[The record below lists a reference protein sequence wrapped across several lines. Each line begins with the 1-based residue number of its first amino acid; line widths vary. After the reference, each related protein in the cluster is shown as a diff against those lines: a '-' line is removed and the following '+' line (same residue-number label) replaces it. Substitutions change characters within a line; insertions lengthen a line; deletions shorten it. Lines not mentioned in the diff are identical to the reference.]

1 MAKHKAKV
9 SKERQA
15 NTYAEMW
22 QASNVVLDK
31 AKKDPEGSYYQLM
44 ASLIFTTFTLEAYLN
59 HIGQRIFKCWNDLE
73 QLSPSRKLNVIAEK
87 LEVGKDDGKRPFQT
101 VSKLF
106 RFRNDIAHGKSV
118 SVKHEKQSVVVDDT
132 FDDYMHERPER
143 PWEKY
148 CTLQNAKRARVDVE
162 SIIQTLHKASGTSD
176 DILFAFLGMWSGSAT
191 LLPEE
196 EQNP

>member
-1 MAKHKAKV
+1 MAKHKVKV
-9 SKERQA
+9 SKERQV

-22 QASNVVLDK
+22 HASYVMLHK

-87 LEVGKDDGKRPFQT
+87 LGVEKDDGKRPFQT
-101 VSKLF
+101 VSRLF
-106 RFRNDIAHGKSV
+106 KFRNDVAHGKSLYL
-118 SVKHEKQSVVVDDT
+118 KPENQIRVVDDT
-132 FDDYMHERPER
+132 FDEYMREHPET

-148 CTLQNAKRARVDVE
+148 CNLKNAERAREDVE
-162 SIIQTLHKASGTSD
+162 SIIRTLHKASGITD
-176 DILFAFLGMWSGSAT
+176 DILFAFGMSSGLAT